1 MLTEKQLFELIKTL
15 QSSNLSATQ
24 IFLLCLLAVTIAL
37 IINFLIS
44 IFSER
49 AKSIVANANYQKLHE
64 QLSNNTNTIKNIE
77 KKISSELWI
86 SQQMWQKRYDMYESI
101 YAQLFNIKKWVD
113 NESQIAD
120 IYMMPHYITNSFN
133 NYLTEEQEIELEEE
147 LRQAKSEIDRLTNNQ
162 EIKEKRKELQRK
174 LSNAMTFLAEIM
186 ITKSILLNQ
195 EVTVVLGSLIKDIG
209 SNPSPFDYEDPE
221 DYGSRMTIAID
232 KALQAIKDIALMDLE
247 IKK

>member
-1 MLTEKQLFELIKTL
+1 VLTEKQLFELIKTL

-147 LRQAKSEIDRLTNNQ
+147 LRQAKSEIDRLTNDQ

>member
-44 IFSER
+44 LFSER

-101 YAQLFNIKKWVD
+101 YAQLLNIKKWVD

-133 NYLTEEQEIELEEE
+133 NYLTKEQEIELEEE
-147 LRQAKSEIDRLTNNQ
+147 LRQAKSEIDRLTNDQ

-195 EVTVVLGSLIKDIG
+195 EVTVVLDSLIKDIG